1 MKKHPSDP
9 QPIDIF
15 IGSRVRERRQKL
27 EWTLIDLGNR
37 LGVSHQQIQK
47 YEHGITRITA
57 GILFELSEIFGVS
70 INYFYDGYEEP
81 NTQETQDKKI
91 DVVRRS
97 PLKILL
103 VEDDPTD
110 EMLIRSAILNSDRP
124 FNIHVL
130 HNGRQLIDFLKNKTG
145 SNRFPRPDIIFMNL
159 SLPFLNGLSALKEIK
174 RDRTLQDIPII
185 VLSNS
190 VDKKDLIDSYKNFAS
205 GYIKKTFDHKQFRSQ
220 IADSVNYWSTICL
233 PNM

>member
-1 MKKHPSDP
+1 MKKHLNDP

-81 NTQETQDKKI
+81 NTQEALDKKI
-91 DVVRRS
+91 SVVRHS

-159 SLPFLNGLSALKEIK
+159 SLPFLSGLSALKEIK
-174 RDRTLQDIPII
+174 
-185 VLSNS
+185 
-190 VDKKDLIDSYKNFAS
+190 
-205 GYIKKTFDHKQFRSQ
+205 
-220 IADSVNYWSTICL
+220 
-233 PNM
+233 